1 MIDKDDLRAFCHEF
15 QLDLSE
21 VVLDH
26 LMDVCDADR
35 DGLISFVEFAN
46 FLNWKDSLPIS
57 SQDQRVLMGG
67 QFNSINPAG
76 MTRTVCG

>member
-1 MIDKDDLRAFCHEF
+1 MIDRDDLRAACQEF

-26 LMDVCDADR
+26 LMDVCDSDG

-46 FLNWKDSLPIS
+46 FLNWKDKMPIS
-57 SQDQRVLMGG
+57 SQDQRVLTTG
-67 QFNSINPAG
+67 QFKLKTHVNPA
-76 MTRTVCG
+76 VW